1 MAFVA
6 IDIQLCLSTYQ
17 LTKSFESCHLQA
29 ERAKAYYEHFQMDIG
44 CLCKGSQCKIKLM
57 EFRPIY
63 FLYILTPA
71 AGTYGQKKNLFRT
84 VSLIFKH
91 EILQGFMFCFYVK
104 WSSQSGIY

>member
-57 EFRPIY
+57 QSSDQFISC
-63 FLYILTPA
+63 
-71 AGTYGQKKNLFRT
+71 TYLHLQQVPMARKK
-84 VSLIFKH
+84 IFS
-91 EILQGFMFCFYVK
+91 ER
-104 WSSQSGIY
+104 